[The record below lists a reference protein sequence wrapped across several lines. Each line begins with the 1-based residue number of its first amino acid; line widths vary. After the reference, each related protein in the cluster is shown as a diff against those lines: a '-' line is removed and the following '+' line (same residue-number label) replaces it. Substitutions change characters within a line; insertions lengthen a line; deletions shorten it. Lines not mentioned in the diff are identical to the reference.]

1 VKRKAPWPSFVGAAF
16 ALALLASAQP
26 VPAQTTPG
34 ATLDRIRQTGTIRL
48 AYRDSDA
55 PFSVKGGG
63 AQPVGFMIALCNAV
77 AAQLGGLANLPTV
90 NVTYVP
96 VTSVDR
102 FDAIRD
108 GRADLLCDST
118 TMTITRRKVVDFS
131 IPTFIDGAGL
141 LVRGSGVP
149 NLAALAGQ
157 KIGVLAGTTT
167 EEAVNNTFREAKVK
181 VAVITVKSYLDGLQ
195 MLDAGGINAFFG
207 DRSVLMNLIPQSKNA
222 AALALADDYLTS
234 EPYALAL
241 RHGDEDFRLVV
252 DQALS
257 RIYRS
262 GRIADIFAAT
272 FGQRP
277 SPVVTALYAAFAFPE

>member
-1 VKRKAPWPSFVGAAF
+1 VKRKTLWPSFIGAAF

-26 VPAQTTPG
+26 VPAQAPPG

-48 AYRDSDA
+48 AYRDNDA
-55 PFSVKGGG
+55 PFSLKGSG
-63 AQPVGFMIALCNAV
+63 AQPVGFMITLCNAV
-77 AAQLGGLANLPTV
+77 AAQLAGLANLPTV

-118 TMTITRRKVVDFS
+118 TMTIARRKVVDFS
-131 IPTFIDGAGL
+131 IPTFVDGAGL
-141 LVRGSGVP
+141 LVHGSGVA

-157 KIGVLAGTTT
+157 KVGVLAGTTT
-167 EEAVNNTFREAKVK
+167 EEAVNNTFRDAKIK
-181 VAVITVKSYLDGLQ
+181 VSIVTVKSYLDGLQ

-207 DRSVLMNLIPQSKNA
+207 DRSVLLNLLPQSKNA
-222 AALALADDYLTS
+222 AQLALADDYLTS

-262 GRIADIFAAT
+262 GRIGDIFAAT

-277 SPVVTALYAAFAFPE
+277 SPVVTALYSAIAYPE